1 MQYSLRT
8 TTILLLI
15 ILTACNQPSKKNK
28 VSPKTNPKDSIEL
41 SKDSIANSAKEKKEE
56 KQEEKPFVLTEEN
69 AIPFFFD
76 YQKTHK
82 QSKVKVHTSMGNF
95 IIDLYEN
102 TPYHRANMIYLSSKK
117 YFNNTFFH
125 RVVKDF
131 IIQGGNTDLKM
142 TADKRDSIGFY
153 LLPPDTRKGHKHIR
167 GTVSMPSSDDVTNPH
182 KLASP
187 YEFFIVTTKTGAPHL
202 NGKFTAFGMVTS
214 GMDVVDKINYVK
226 TGPDEWP
233 LTNVVIDSIEILD

>member
-1 MQYSLRT
+1 MQYFLRT

-15 ILTACNQPSKKNK
+15 ILTACNQQPKSKKTPTTTP
-28 VSPKTNPKDSIEL
+28 VKDSIVQAKERAVNL
-41 SKDSIANSAKEKKEE
+41 AKEKKEE
-56 KQEEKPFVLTEEN
+56 EEEEKPFVLTEEN
-69 AIPFFFD
+69 AIPFFFE

-82 QSKVKVHTSMGNF
+82 QSKVKVYTSMGDF
-95 IIDLYEN
+95 VIDLYDN

-142 TADKRDSIGFY
+142 TAEKRDSIGFY
-153 LLPPDTRKGHKHIR
+153 LLPPDTRKGHKHVR

-214 GMDVVDKINYVK
+214 GMDVVDKINHVE

-233 LTNVVIDSIEILD
+233 LTNVIIDSIVVID